1 MATLARLLVGLLLFG
16 AGVALGLYLAQRV
29 PPPQLA
35 SLSTTRARPGETI
48 VVRGEGFDPDRA
60 KNRVLVGEKQ
70 AVVQQASKNEL
81 KVVIPEMP
89 GGRNDDLRVGVR
101 VVTGDRESGLLP
113 LDIGPPI
120 RVVEE
125 RVEPDSPIVSRP
137 SPSPAAA
144 TPDSRPAAPA
154 RPTSRPAQKRV
165 ASAARATPTPT
176 PLLSGADVIVAEADR
191 ALEAKDYETA
201 IRLYTEALQLDPKH
215 AGAESHR
222 TTAIERLGANRRFVS
237 GETSVAGAKEK
248 EKGSVP
254 KGFDPGG
261 VSVKQSGEVPGTL
274 QFDVAPASMKPG
286 APYSVQVYLKNDGQ
300 KGIRVDAVVVA
311 SISNGERSVSRVSSK
326 AREVAPRERSLILE
340 LPGVWR
346 KDVTAW
352 SIEVLVTSSRGD
364 VYRNAVTWR

>member
-16 AGVALGLYLAQRV
+16 AGVALGLYLAQHV

-48 VVRGEGFDPDRA
+48 VVRGEGF
-60 KNRVLVGEKQ
+60 
-70 AVVQQASKNEL
+70 EL

-125 RVEPDSPIVSRP
+125 RMESDSPIVSRP

-144 TPDSRPAAPA
+144 ASPDSRPAAPA

-165 ASAARATPTPT
+165 ASATRDTPTPT
-176 PLLSGADVIVAEADR
+176 PLISGADVIVAEADR
-191 ALEAKDYETA
+191 AVEAKDYETA

-215 AGAESHR
+215 ASAESHR

-237 GETSVAGAKEK
+237 GETSVTGGKEK

-274 QFDVAPASMKPG
+274 QFDVAPTSMKPG

-352 SIEVLVTSSRGD
+352 SVEVLVTSSRGD
-364 VYRNAVTWR
+364 VYRNTVTWR